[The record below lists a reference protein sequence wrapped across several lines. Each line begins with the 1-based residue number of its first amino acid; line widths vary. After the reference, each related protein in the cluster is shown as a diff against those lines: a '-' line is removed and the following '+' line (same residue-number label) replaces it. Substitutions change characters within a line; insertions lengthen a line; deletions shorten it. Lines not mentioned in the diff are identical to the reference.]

1 MGLATPLS
9 HAEFAALRKQ
19 PPRVPVF
26 TWSNVM
32 GWVVAP
38 PLIVASAS
46 YAISR
51 LHPPQTDALFTLVVL
66 PALFL
71 LALGVLVMLTKALA
85 GRRSS
90 LAEFLS
96 AQRTCACC
104 LARLEGPPARD
115 GNTVC
120 RGCGA
125 AWLVKVPV
133 LQAGMHQ

>member
-1 MGLATPLS
+1 L
-9 HAEFAALRKQ
+9 
-19 PPRVPVF
+19 
-26 TWSNVM
+26 

-46 YAISR
+46 FAISK
-51 LHPPQTDALFTLVVL
+51 LYSPQMGRDSSITLVVL
-66 PALFL
+66 PAVFL
-71 LALGVLVMLTKALA
+71 LALGVLVMLTKTLA

-90 LAEFLS
+90 LADFLS
-96 AQRTCACC
+96 ARGTCACC
-104 LARLEGPPARD
+104 LAVLEGPPARD

-125 AWLVKVPV
+125 AWLVKVLV